1 MAEDTGLEGMVYTGR
16 GPLSQTVERTISAGP
31 SDAQTTQNGV
41 NPDVQSPSV
50 SPSYNPEAAVA
61 PVEPGPDLIGD
72 LGKAFTKTI
81 GSVPQTPPDQ
91 PAPVPDTPQQKTE
104 TTQREQQPKEKTWR
118 EAEPPPS
125 LTKKAQEGWVA
136 FRTKAVADVEARDS
150 RIKALEEQLAA
161 SKNQAPQTEAEIGE
175 LRKRLMDAQG
185 IVERVAVERSP
196 LFKSKV
202 IDQEEL
208 LKARLGKVV
217 DGTGITPPEADAI
230 LRGNLN
236 TRENILENRQMSAFR
251 RQQIA
256 DLLSRWDQ
264 VAEERDRMTTRGR
277 ETLAEYLKEQ
287 QAAQESARAKFL
299 RESAQVFE
307 DQLALA
313 VPKLEVY
320 NRIEG
325 NDAWNKSAD
334 ALKTVARRLY
344 DGNVPRE
351 MVAQAAILAPAAVA
365 YQQLLRSAYGQIEEL
380 KGQVAKLRGVQPEV
394 RDTGGDIS
402 QPGQILSSPNGDF
415 VKNLVQRFQKETGL
429 Q

>member
-16 GPLSQTVERTISAGP
+16 APSSQTVERTISTGP
-31 SDAQTTQNGV
+31 SSPQNGV
-41 NPDVQSPSV
+41 NADVQSPPV
-50 SPSYNPEAAVA
+50 PSSNQEAFAVA
-61 PVEPGPDLIGD
+61 PVEPGADLIGD
-72 LGKAFTKTI
+72 LGKAFAKTV
-81 GSVPQTPPDQ
+81 GEVPQTAPEQ
-91 PAPVPDTPQQKTE
+91 KTPVPDIAKQKAE
-104 TTQREQQPKEKTWR
+104 SEQAEQPKEKTWR

-125 LTKKAQEGWVA
+125 LTKKAQEGWHS
-136 FRTKAVADVEARDS
+136 FRVKALADVEARDA
-150 RIKALEEQLAA
+150 RIKALEEQLAT
-161 SKNQAPQTEAEIGE
+161 SKNQTPQIEAELGD
-175 LRKRLMDAQG
+175 LRKRLGDAQG
-185 IVERVAVERSP
+185 IVERVAIERSP

-208 LKARLGKVV
+208 LKARLGKVL
-217 DGTGITPPEADAI
+217 DGTGITPVEAEAV

-236 TRENILENRQMSAFR
+236 VRENILENRQMSAFR
-251 RQQIA
+251 RQQVA

-264 VAEERDRMTTRGR
+264 VAEERERMTTRGR
-277 ETLAEYLKEQ
+277 ETLTEYLKEQ

-307 DQLALA
+307 DQLSLA
-313 VPKLEVY
+313 IPKLEVY

-365 YQQLLRSAYGQIEEL
+365 YQQLLRAAYGQIEEL

-429 Q
+429 

>member
-1 MAEDTGLEGMVYTGR
+1 M
-16 GPLSQTVERTISAGP
+16 TISTGP
-31 SDAQTTQNGV
+31 QPAQNGV
-41 NPDVQSPSV
+41 NPDVQSRAPA
-50 SPSYNPEAAVA
+50 PSYNPEAAVS

-72 LGKAFTKTI
+72 LGKAFEKTI
-81 GSVPQTPPDQ
+81 GPVPQTPPDR
-91 PAPVPDTPQQKTE
+91 PTPVPDTPQQKTE
-104 TTQREQQPKEKTWR
+104 TAQPEQPKEKTWR

-208 LKARLGKVV
+208 LKARLGKVL

-277 ETLAEYLKEQ
+277 ETLAEYLNEQ

-344 DGNVPRE
+344 DGNVSRE
-351 MVAQAAILAPAAVA
+351 MVAQAAILAPAAIA
-365 YQQLLRSAYGQIEEL
+365 YQQLLRTAYGQIEEL

-394 RDTGGDIS
+394 RDTGGDIAKEKVQGTARCRGGCS
-402 QPGQILSSPNGDF
+402 LVMPGISANHFAEANVQPDSRIGA
-415 VKNLVQRFQKETGL
+415 
-429 Q
+429 

>member
-1 MAEDTGLEGMVYTGR
+1 M
-16 GPLSQTVERTISAGP
+16 TISTGP
-31 SDAQTTQNGV
+31 QPVQNGV
-41 NPDVQSPSV
+41 NPDVQSPAPA
-50 SPSYNPEAAVA
+50 PSYNPEAAVS
-61 PVEPGPDLIGD
+61 PIEPGPDLIGD
-72 LGKAFTKTI
+72 LGKAFEKTI
-81 GSVPQTPPDQ
+81 GSVPQTAPDQ
-91 PAPVPDTPQQKTE
+91 KTPVSDIPKQKTE
-104 TTQREQQPKEKTWR
+104 PEQPKEKTWR
-118 EAEPPPS
+118 EAEPPPT
-125 LTKKAQEGWVA
+125 LTKKAQESWHT
-136 FRTKAVADVEARDS
+136 FRTKALADVEARDS
-150 RIKALEEQLAA
+150 RIKALEEQLTQ
-161 SKNQAPQTEAEIGE
+161 SKNQVPQTEAELGE

-185 IVERVAVERSP
+185 IVERVAIERSP

-208 LKARLGKVV
+208 IKARLGKVV
-217 DGTGITPPEADAI
+217 DGTGITPVEADAI

-277 ETLAEYLKEQ
+277 ETLTEYLKEQ

-365 YQQLLRSAYGQIEEL
+365 YQQLLRAAYGQIEEL

>member
-1 MAEDTGLEGMVYTGR
+1 M
-16 GPLSQTVERTISAGP
+16 TISTGP
-31 SDAQTTQNGV
+31 QPAQNGV
-41 NPDVQSPSV
+41 NPDVQSRAPA
-50 SPSYNPEAAVA
+50 PSYNPEAAVS

-72 LGKAFTKTI
+72 LGKAFEKTI
-81 GSVPQTPPDQ
+81 GPVPQTPPDR
-91 PAPVPDTPQQKTE
+91 PTPVPDTPQQKTE
-104 TTQREQQPKEKTWR
+104 TAQPEQPKEKTWR

-208 LKARLGKVV
+208 LKARLGKVL

-277 ETLAEYLKEQ
+277 ETLAEYLNEQ

-344 DGNVPRE
+344 DGNVSRE
-351 MVAQAAILAPAAVA
+351 MVAQAAILAPAAIA
-365 YQQLLRSAYGQIEEL
+365 YQQLLRTAYGQIEEL

>member
-1 MAEDTGLEGMVYTGR
+1 MAEDTSLEGLTYTGR
-16 GPLSQTVERTISAGP
+16 APSSQTAEMTISTGP
-31 SDAQTTQNGV
+31 QSAQNGV
-41 NPDVQSPSV
+41 NPDVQSPAPA
-50 SPSYNPEAAVA
+50 PSYNPEAAVA

-91 PAPVPDTPQQKTE
+91 PAPVPDTSKQKAE
-104 TTQREQQPKEKTWR
+104 TAQPEQQPKEKTWR
-118 EAEPPPS
+118 EAEPPPT
-125 LTKKAQEGWVA
+125 LTKKAQESWHA
-136 FRTKAVADVEARDS
+136 FRTKALADVEARDS
-150 RIKALEEQLAA
+150 RIKALEEQLTQF
-161 SKNQAPQTEAEIGE
+161 KNQVPQTEAEMGE

-185 IVERVAVERSP
+185 IVERVAIERSP

-208 LKARLGKVV
+208 IKARLGKVV
-217 DGTGITPPEADAI
+217 DGTGITPVEAEAI

-277 ETLAEYLKEQ
+277 ETLTEYLKEQ

-307 DQLALA
+307 DQLQLA
-313 VPKLEVY
+313 IPKLEVY

-325 NDAWNKSAD
+325 NEAWNKSAD

-344 DGNVPRE
+344 DGNVSRE

-365 YQQLLRSAYGQIEEL
+365 YQQLLRTAYGQIEEL

>member
-16 GPLSQTVERTISAGP
+16 APASQTVERTISTGP
-31 SDAQTTQNGV
+31 SSPQNGV
-41 NPDVQSPSV
+41 SPDVQSLPVPSSNQEGVAV
-50 SPSYNPEAAVA
+50 S
-61 PVEPGPDLIGD
+61 PVEPGADLIGD
-72 LGKAFTKTI
+72 LGKAFAKTVGEI
-81 GSVPQTPPDQ
+81 PQTPAPEQ
-91 PAPVPDTPQQKTE
+91 KTPVPDIAKQKAE
-104 TTQREQQPKEKTWR
+104 SEQAEQPKEKTWR
-118 EAEPPPS
+118 EAEPPS
-125 LTKKAQEGWVA
+125 TLAKKAQENWNI
-136 FRTKAVADVEARDS
+136 FRSRAINDIEARDS

-175 LRKRLMDAQG
+175 LRKRLNDAQG

-208 LKARLGKVV
+208 LKVRLGKIL
-217 DGTGITPPEADAI
+217 DGTGITAPEAEAI

-264 VAEERDRMTTRGR
+264 VEEERERMTTRGR
-277 ETLAEYLKEQ
+277 ETLTEYLKEQ

-313 VPKLEVY
+313 IPKLEVY